1 VLFAKNFLAAMVRNA
16 ALPASAV
23 VVGSVVATGMGRA
36 FISSPAT
43 DATQVQTVRTHFL
56 ERSLATTPVMAS
68 EGAGSAGHQDVSL
81 VPAAVTAAS
90 ALALTAAVARGR
102 KTSASTKVVRHFFGG
117 DAAPA
122 PAPPPPKKA
131 ESYKDF
137 TDPWLGSADFGFD
150 PLNLAT
156 KGGIFDT
163 AETAVPETTYYNYR
177 ESEVK
182 HGRFAM
188 IAFLAIFA
196 ESADRGALL
205 KQLGVASA
213 QDNLDGTLGLDEV
226 QLPVLVVGLG
236 AQALAEYSLQRKED
250 DGNFLSVEYDRD
262 RQPGD
267 LGFDPLGLMTG
278 VGADKVG
285 THNLEVNIGRL
296 AMIGVTSFLFKE
308 FVAKDL

>member
-1 VLFAKNFLAAMVRNA
+1 MMRAVCTTMAACLLAHATWCFVGPSTPSLLHKAPSSA
-16 ALPASAV
+16 ASGSIISPASD
-23 VVGSVVATGMGRA
+23 
-36 FISSPAT
+36 SSGG
-43 DATQVQTVRTHFL
+43 QTP
-56 ERSLATTPVMAS
+56 SL
-68 EGAGSAGHQDVSL
+68 L
-81 VPAAVTAAS
+81 TAAS
-90 ALALTAAVARGR
+90 ALALAAAMARGR
-102 KTSASTKVVRHFFGG
+102 KSSAKTKMVRHFFG
-117 DAAPA
+117 DSA
-122 PAPPPPKKA
+122 PAPPPPKPKKA

-137 TDPWLGSADFGFD
+137 VDPWLGSADFGFD
-150 PLNLAT
+150 PLNLAVS
-156 KGGIFDT
+156 GGIFDT
-163 AETAVPETTYYNYR
+163 AATAVPETTYYNYR

-196 ESADRGALL
+196 ETADRGALL
-205 KQLGVASA
+205 KQIGVAGA

-250 DGNFLSVEYDRD
+250 DGNFLSVEYNRD

-267 LGFDPLGLMTG
+267 LGFDPLGLVAG
-278 VGADKVG
+278 PGADKVA

-296 AMIGVTSFLFKE
+296 AMIGVTAFLFKE